1 MRLNLPAANALIKQL
16 NPDSGKVPSQAVAWL
31 SSLLMMTSC
40 LLDSKLDR
48 RVDSVDRWVNFHI
61 QRSTDPQQIG
71 LANGTS
77 VATVR
82 THVRA
87 VLERLGAQ
95 RITDVVRMLH
105 QGEAH
110 WSKATT

>member
-1 MRLNLPAANALIKQL
+1 
-16 NPDSGKVPSQAVAWL
+16 
-31 SSLLMMTSC
+31 MTAEE
-40 LLDSKLDR
+40 
-48 RVDSVDRWVNFHI
+48 
-61 QRSTDPQQIG
+61 IG

-77 VATVR
+77 VATIR

-105 QGEAH
+105 QGEAL
-110 WSKATT
+110 WSKAPT